1 MSELVAE
8 LEQARPPLS
17 RRDFLRAAAVVAPA
31 VAAGRA
37 GAQDALPGA
46 SMDGDGYVPVRREP
60 KPGAAPS
67 MTNSE
72 RDVLERRLACPC
84 PCTMDIFTCRTS
96 MPSCG
101 FSPRIHRD
109 VVLLIEGG
117 YSADEIMDAF
127 EGAYGEY
134 ILMAPPKR
142 GFNLVGWMAPFVAIL
157 VGAIAV
163 LFLIRSWRRPA
174 AAGVPADVTPLRV
187 QATDEELARLEEA
200 VRREE
205 P

>member
-1 MSELVAE
+1 MEVE
-8 LEQARPPLS
+8 RERPALS

-31 VAAGRA
+31 VVAGRA
-37 GAQDALPGA
+37 GAQETLPGA
-46 SMDGDGYVPVRREP
+46 TMEGDGYVPVRREP
-60 KPGAAPS
+60 RPNATPS
-67 MTNSE
+67 MTPAE

-109 VVLLIEGG
+109 VVQLVEGG
-117 YSADEIMDAF
+117 YSAAEIMEAF
-127 EGAYGEY
+127 EGAYGEF

-142 GFNLVGWMAPFVAIL
+142 GFNLVGWMAPFVALL

-163 LFLIRSWRRPA
+163 LFLLRSWRRPA
-174 AAGVPADVTPLRV
+174 AAGAPADVTPLRV